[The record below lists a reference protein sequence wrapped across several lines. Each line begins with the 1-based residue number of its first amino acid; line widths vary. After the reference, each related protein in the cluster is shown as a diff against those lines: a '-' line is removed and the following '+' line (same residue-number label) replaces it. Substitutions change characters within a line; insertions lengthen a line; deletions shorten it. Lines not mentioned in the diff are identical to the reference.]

1 MAVGVKVVNR
11 PGSLS
16 QQMFLPAIA
25 EGLGV
30 TFRHFVKNFF
40 LNVTGNRKKSD
51 IATIEYPEE
60 KKAYPERFRGKIAVH
75 RWIYWRHAPRSS
87 RSTSSAVSCAGYA
100 PRPAR
105 ATRSG
110 WTPGSTPTRPTAA
123 STASWTRRS

>member
-40 LNVTGNRKKSD
+40 GNVTRPAQED
-51 IATIEYPEE
+51 ATS
-60 KKAYPERFRGKIAVH
+60 R
-75 RWIYWRHAPRSS
+75 RSS
-87 RSTSSAVSCAGYA
+87 IR
-100 PRPAR
+100 RR
-105 ATRSG
+105 RRRTRSA
-110 WTPGSTPTRPTAA
+110 TAA
-123 STASWTRRS
+123 CTA